1 MDQVHLVLHLS
12 IKIKSKKW
20 QNVVIIYECHKC
32 LNIETILK
40 TGTLVE
46 NNEAVYAE
54 KFCMPSLSLFVF
66 QINSAQIKLNFT
78 YC

>member
-20 QNVVIIYECHKC
+20 QNVVIIYKR

-46 NNEAVYAE
+46 NNEVVYAE
-54 KFCMPSLSLFVF
+54 KFCMSSLSLFVS